1 MDLRWQIL
9 TEHQLNNWCSPYV
22 WSLIHSKAALQLEF
36 HLGQEWGV
44 CCGQTLWIT
53 ANLCAKSAGL
63 HLKSKQLVLR
73 CCPLFTQLAIIL
85 TIHLDFYRWL
95 PHESGLAMYS
105 IAHSIAHFITHLFK
119 LYCLLKWPILVFLY
133 LQKRYVTSASKTLT
147 DLRSHQ
153 SCTSDQN
160 YTRLKTFA
168 PVMSWHLYASTTK
181 SGIDLLRVCWMTPRH
196 KPTFP
201 TALSMSVKGHMF
213 INIKSSSRDILYL
226 M

>member
-1 MDLRWQIL
+1 M
-9 TEHQLNNWCSPYV
+9 P
-22 WSLIHSKAALQLEF
+22 
-36 HLGQEWGV
+36 
-44 CCGQTLWIT
+44 
-53 ANLCAKSAGL
+53 
-63 HLKSKQLVLR
+63 
-73 CCPLFTQLAIIL
+73 
-85 TIHLDFYRWL
+85 IHLFFSRFFADTLKEHVHLSIF
-95 PHESGLAMYS
+95 YS
-105 IAHSIAHFITHLFK
+105 IAHSIAHSIARFIAHFIAHLFK
-119 LYCLLKWPILVFLY
+119 LYRLLKWPTLVFLY

-181 SGIDLLRVCWMTPRH
+181 SGIDLLRACWMTPRH
-196 KPTFP
+196 KPTFT

-213 INIKSSSRDILYL
+213 IDIESSSRGILYL